1 MSWSEVRRVGVL
13 ACALVALV
21 TAPAVM
27 AGAAGTSAV
36 AAVPTTTPEATQAYP
51 APGLAEASG
60 LTASVLH
67 DGVVWVVEDS
77 GEPIV
82 RAYDPSGTQVGSVRF
97 EASDVFAG
105 DNRDTESLAMGPGP
119 TLWSADIGDNNLV
132 RETVLVHTTA
142 EPAELGDQVVTA
154 TSYRFRFPDGPRDAE
169 TLLVDPVDGRMY
181 VVSKRPLG
189 GALYAAPAD
198 LVAGETHDLTHVQ
211 DIPGWL
217 TGGAFAPD
225 GDFVALRTWGLRAT
239 SIATIYDVGR
249 DPDGGPVRLEQR
261 AEIALP
267 KQRQGESLA
276 FTADGTALLVGSE
289 GEREPIWSVQIPPE
303 LLTAPAP
310 QPSAPGS
317 PETVATAT
325 GTEPPSETTAPP
337 GASAAGS
344 PGLADR
350 STAACGPVDP
360 LECLR
365 SGSGWVTV
373 ALVGL
378 AAALLG
384 AIAVLRRR

>member
-1 MSWSEVRRVGVL
+1 MTYPGIRRAAALGCGL
-13 ACALVALV
+13 AVLV
-21 TAPAVM
+21 TAPALM
-27 AGAAGTSAV
+27 AVAAGTSAG
-36 AAVPTTTPEATQAYP
+36 AAAPTATPEATRAYP

-67 DGVVWVVEDS
+67 DGVVWIVEDS

-82 RAYDPSGTQVGSVRF
+82 RAYDESGVQVGSVRF
-97 EASDVFAG
+97 EESDVFGG

-119 TLWSADIGDNNLV
+119 TLWSADIGDNNAV
-132 RETVLVHTTA
+132 RETVLVHTTP
-142 EPAELGDQVVTA
+142 EPAELDDRVVTA
-154 TSYRFRFPDGPRDAE
+154 ASYRFRFPDGPRDAE
-169 TLLVDPVDGRMY
+169 ALLVDPVGGRIY
-181 VVSKRPLG
+181 IVSKRILG

-198 LVAGETHDLTHVQ
+198 IVVGQTHELEYVQ

-217 TGGAFAPD
+217 TGGEFAP
-225 GDFVALRTWGLRAT
+225 GGSFVALRTLGRHTT
-239 SIATIYDVGR
+239 SIATIYDVVR

-267 KQRQGESLA
+267 EQRQGESLA

-289 GEREPIWSVQIPPE
+289 GRAEPIWSVPIPPE

-325 GTEPPSETTAPP
+325 GTEPLSETTAPP

-350 STAACGPVDP
+350 STAACGPVDA

-373 ALVGL
+373 ALVGV